1 MSNGGFMK
9 SPRVNVSLNP
19 SDFEVLLIL
28 SEKKKMSMSSM
39 VKKMVENWLEDYEDY
54 LLSIRSDEAELES
67 VGQDTYT
74 HEEVCQIFGIK

>member
-1 MSNGGFMK
+1 MK

-19 SDFEVLLIL
+19 GDFEVLLIL

-54 LLSIRSDEAELES
+54 LLSIRADEAELES
-67 VGQDTYT
+67 DGHDTYT